1 MFIALLIVGGCAP
14 SAKVV
19 RERTLSAADVMSRV
33 YARGSAVSSL
43 QGNGSITIESPDGS
57 ASGSFDLSLKKPDS
71 LLVDLHGPFGFHVGT
86 LMLSRN
92 RFLFYNRMENT
103 ALIGRPDGQ
112 TLNSLFRLHM
122 EFDEI
127 LRSFTGE
134 FAAPRATDS
143 LEGESVENDS
153 YVIRFRTERGTREYH
168 IDGDE
173 FVVESYRLL
182 DSAGKPTVTGI
193 ASNTEEIDGVEMPK
207 LVRVIFPKERRAV
220 TIAYDDLALN
230 TPVVCSFTVPKQ
242 AEVIDRQ

>member
-1 MFIALLIVGGCAP
+1 MFIALLLLGGCAP

-19 RERTLSAADVMSRV
+19 KERTLSASDVMSRV
-33 YARGSAVSSL
+33 YARGTAVFSL
-43 QGNGSITIESPDGS
+43 QGNGSITIEGPDGS

-103 ALIGRPDGQ
+103 ALIGKPDGR

-134 FAAPRATDS
+134 FAIPRSTDS
-143 LEGESVENDS
+143 LEGETVENDA
-153 YVIRFRTERGTREYH
+153 YVIRYRSERGTREYH

-173 FVVESYRLL
+173 FVVESYRFL
-182 DSAGKPTVTGI
+182 DSTGKPTITGI
-193 ASNTEEIDGVEMPK
+193 ASNTENVDGVHMPK
-207 LVRVIFPKERRAV
+207 LVRVIFPRERRAV

-230 TPVVCSFTVPKQ
+230 TPVVCSFSVPKQ